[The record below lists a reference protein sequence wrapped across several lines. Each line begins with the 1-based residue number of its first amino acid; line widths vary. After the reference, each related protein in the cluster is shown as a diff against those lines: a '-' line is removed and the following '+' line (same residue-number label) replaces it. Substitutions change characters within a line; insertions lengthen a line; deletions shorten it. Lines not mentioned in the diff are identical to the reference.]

1 MITQIIKTDYT
12 DCLRRHKG
20 QVSLEIATAFL
31 CVFIIL
37 LASVKLC
44 VWVVRYMVVRQE
56 DFETSEEYGRVTA
69 GSTNI
74 GVEINESDTNKYPE
88 LHFFK

>member
-1 MITQIIKTDYT
+1 MRKENKAQI
-12 DCLRRHKG
+12 
-20 QVSLEIATAFL
+20 SLEIATAFL
-31 CVFIIL
+31 CAFIIL

-44 VWVVRYMVVRQE
+44 TWLVRYMVVRQE
-56 DFETSEEYGRVTA
+56 DFEASEEYGRVTA